1 MADRPSSRERV
12 WAHFSVE
19 GWRFLRR
26 RHLVAVAQAAVVLAW
41 FLFLRPAALGGPA
54 SYVIVSGSSME
65 PTLSGGD
72 FVLALRQDDYAIG
85 DLVAFRVPAGEP
97 GEGAAVIHRIIGREG
112 EVFTTQG
119 DNSDQPDTW
128 HPTAQDILGQMRFSL
143 PGGGRVVGW
152 FRQPVVLGAIAGLLG
167 MSFVLA
173 GGKPAEQKPRSKVR
187 AQPLV
192 GDVSLHEWD
201 RLLMKDPGRPGSDF
215 LVSPSGLPQG
225 RAAAAPPQTR
235 GERSISTKDLF
246 RWGRMDRRVVLRRP
260 LPPEAEVYL
269 VRSGNWKHWMVTA
282 KGELLSDE
290 AEKDERP

>member
-26 RHLVAVAQAAVVLAW
+26 RHLVAVAQVAVVLAW

-97 GEGAAVIHRIIGREG
+97 GEGAAVIHRILGREG

-143 PGGGRVVGW
+143 PGGGRLVEW
-152 FRQPVVLGAIAGLLG
+152 FRQPVILGAIAGLLG

-173 GGKPAEQKPRSKVR
+173 GGKPAEQMRQPKVSQQPSSLGGAPRRPETRSEEALRSQDPR
-187 AQPLV
+187 AWP
-192 GDVSLHEWD
+192 SP
-201 RLLMKDPGRPGSDF
+201 PGPA
-215 LVSPSGLPQG
+215 L
-225 RAAAAPPQTR
+225 RAAAAPLQAR
-235 GERSISTKDLF
+235 GERSISTKDLL
-246 RWGRMDRRVVLRRP
+246 RWSRMDRRVVLRHP